1 MDDHWWK
8 ASEATKSERHP
19 RNTASDDPEIPNIP
33 LLSSSGGAYNNDFF
47 QLISGSSDDPSV
59 VKDLPSA
66 QSIRVY
72 NLWRRLKKETTL
84 YQPGMTFKQ
93 VRDWLQQCAKPE
105 ALAKLGT
112 QTSNIRLTLT
122 PTTAK
127 ETYAR
132 KYYAQKITLHPS
144 MDAKW
149 GDRTKDNV
157 PKRTVSCAQ
166 KVVCSN
172 HYGYV
177 FVATGTSILC
187 LDQAT
192 FKQQHTTFEW
202 TCTAPQVQCDNL
214 SDLRMDVSEGPQLC
228 LVVSNQT
235 SLSLLNHNDGTVRQ
249 TETTTSNIVQCKWN
263 SDSMQLAVV
272 LDNGTLSLYDRDL
285 TLLFTN
291 AAASATC
298 VSWCAKKG
306 GLCVGTARGA
316 VETYRV
322 TDGAALQVDVV
333 HSTPVRIEKGA
344 EVTNKSVVHVHWIE
358 QETIVVVHRT
368 SEVFDDDEQEE
379 QYTYHS
385 HFVHMLHLD
394 RAEEP
399 WEHLHSGQQDEGT
412 GLFGPGIELGGL
424 PKLELQ
430 KLKVLPE
437 MTTLYVPDVRMV
449 VFLQPHTY
457 EWASNL
463 GNPMVVWKHPRLD
476 DDGGGGGGGGGGA
489 WCLCHKQSMT
499 VDINEANCYGA
510 PTTTNKDEDASA
522 EDDIT
527 RENVVLDSCMSMS
540 MDDVHPVLFHLM
552 CLTELDEPNEEG
564 REEEDN
570 TNEVWCGPLQ
580 KTSYVVSCSKL
591 AFRFAK
597 HVETSIDG
605 ERKEY
610 PVLPCVAAYH
620 QSPAKQSQKNIKNVC
635 PITAS
640 TPTTAPATSF
650 GFTAPTT
657 TSTTKALPIQ
667 TPFGTRE
674 TNSTA
679 KQMVPTPHSISRQET
694 KEVEP
699 KFNPVLTPSGGPG
712 EKKAATREQ
721 DDDDDTTNH
730 LSDKEKSKRKK
741 KLLKKQAMEKKHQE
755 EMAQMDMS
763 SEEEE
768 EEEEDSSSLPV
779 LQTAPAQKEPEAC
792 ELLPDPTAV
801 FEERMKPHHV
811 PQKDQNHYALIAL
824 DLLSEYHQSLNKSFQ
839 FIHSLQ
845 EMSAP
850 DGVDASIE
858 ELMNLQDIK
867 RQELAPELEM

>member
-298 VSWCAKKG
+298 VSWCAKEG

-476 DDGGGGGGGGGGA
+476 DDGGGGGGGGA

-640 TPTTAPATSF
+640 TTPPTTTAPTPSF

-712 EKKAATREQ
+712 EKKAVTREQ

-768 EEEEDSSSLPV
+768 EEEDSSSLPV
-779 LQTAPAQKEPEAC
+779 LQTAPPQKEPEAC